1 MPAESTPASQ
11 PPEAEAAPQPPTRP
25 APRVATGGTLF
36 ERMSNLSRGNA
47 RTTPNDEEDNSG
59 KSGLDIP
66 RFLNRQN
73 NQSHVMRLR
82 THRMLSAPER
92 CCVSGRTGTK
102 QGAWRQDPVCWQRS

>member
-1 MPAESTPASQ
+1 MNHPSPTRRSSGLAAAAAAEEEELLLSPAAEMPAESTPASQ

-73 NQSHVMRLR
+73 NQ
-82 THRMLSAPER
+82 
-92 CCVSGRTGTK
+92 
-102 QGAWRQDPVCWQRS
+102 

>member
-1 MPAESTPASQ
+1 MPAEPTPASQ
-11 PPEAEAAPQPPTRP
+11 PPEAEAAPPPPTRP

-66 RFLNRQN
+66 RFLNRRSEEHTSEL
-73 NQSHVMRLR
+73 QSLMRNSYAVFCLQ
-82 THRMLSAPER
+82 
-92 CCVSGRTGTK
+92 K
-102 QGAWRQDPVCWQRS
+102 KKKIQR